1 MKKKLS
7 LKKFLSRRLAWGV
20 LLLNNLFLISI
31 GYSSWI
37 VSAQSTLTSPIYV
50 SVADIVKQATDFK
63 GTASYV
69 SGSESFFSYYV
80 LDGKKHLTTNAAS
93 INVEINPSK
102 AKAVLSNNV
111 VFSILLSCIGRTA
124 IVGSDLF
131 ANSSCIKAPVKVGFL
146 YEQNGDC
153 FYSNDVELSKTDTG
167 SGRSQ
172 YNITC
177 KATLYDVY
185 EASLCNYFSY
195 YSNGASLS
203 LKALFEFEI
212 KDEERAISILE
223 QLSDVEFYTDLPEKQ

>member
-7 LKKFLSRRLAWGV
+7 LKKFLLRRLAWGI
-20 LLLNNLFLISI
+20 LLLSNLFLISI

-37 VSAQSTLTSPIYV
+37 ISAQYTLTSPIYV
-50 SVADIVKQATDFK
+50 SVADIVKQAADFK

-111 VFSILLSCIGRTA
+111 VFSISLSCIGRTA

-131 ANSSCIKAPVKVGFL
+131 ANSSCIKAPVKVGF
-146 YEQNGDC
+146 
-153 FYSNDVELSKTDTG
+153 
-167 SGRSQ
+167 
-172 YNITC
+172 I
-177 KATLYDVY
+177 
-185 EASLCNYFSY
+185 
-195 YSNGASLS
+195 
-203 LKALFEFEI
+203 
-212 KDEERAISILE
+212 
-223 QLSDVEFYTDLPEKQ
+223 

>member
-37 VSAQSTLTSPIYV
+37 VSTQSTLTSPIYV
-50 SVADIVKQATDFK
+50 SVADIVKQAADFK

-111 VFSILLSCIGRTA
+111 VFSISLSCIGRTA

-153 FYSNDVELSKTDTG
+153 FYSNDVELCKTDTG

-195 YSNGASLS
+195 YLN
-203 LKALFEFEI
+203 LKSRM
-212 KDEERAISILE
+212 KKE
-223 QLSDVEFYTDLPEKQ
+223 QFRYWNN